1 VTTDIDPVPVVIA
14 WKLLSG
20 RLVLTAMAAPPL
32 GVRPIAH
39 AALIPTRHWE
49 MEKNVSDVIA
59 TTAYLI
65 ESCRHEAARVLHP
78 SDLAQWEPSDVD
90 AEWIM
95 AHVARIHGREP
106 DAQEWRWAVH
116 RWDDYRAT
124 QEFYVPPADA
134 PVLRE
139 GYPDC
144 YQTFAE
150 DEDAAR

>member
-1 VTTDIDPVPVVIA
+1 MTTDIGPVPVVIA

-20 RLVLTAMAAPPL
+20 RLALTAMPAPPL

-39 AALIPTRHWE
+39 VALTPQTKHWE
-49 MEKNVSDVIA
+49 MEREKNMSDVIA

-78 SDLAQWEPSDVD
+78 IDLVQWEPSDGD
-90 AEWIM
+90 AEWIV

-116 RWDDYRAT
+116 RWQDYRAT
-124 QEFYVPPADA
+124 QELYTPPADA

-144 YQTFAE
+144 YLTF
-150 DEDAAR
+150 DV

>member
-1 VTTDIDPVPVVIA
+1 MSDGIVT
-14 WKLLSG
+14 
-20 RLVLTAMAAPPL
+20 
-32 GVRPIAH
+32 
-39 AALIPTRHWE
+39 
-49 MEKNVSDVIA
+49 

-78 SDLAQWEPSDVD
+78 IDLAQWEPSDGD
-90 AEWIM
+90 AEWVM

-144 YQTFAE
+144 YLTFDGE
-150 DEDAAR
+150 KELDAVEES